1 MGLIHSQQTK
11 DMKLKVYSPLQK
23 LEIPLVSPIDS
34 LSNIEILSLLDID
47 TIIAGTGTTGDT
59 TILTSGINTITGTTI
74 DTGISI
80 EYLIIGILFLIARV
94 LDQRL
99 NLKQD
104 LGRELDQ
111 MNQDQGHQTDLE

>member
-99 NLKQD
+99 NQNQD
-104 LGRELDQ
+104 LGQELDQ

>member
-99 NLKQD
+99 NQNQD
-104 LGRELDQ
+104 LGQGLGQ
-111 MNQDQGHQTDLE
+111 MNQDKGHQTDLE